1 MDIAGYFIQRR
12 VTSWLVTLVLGIGGL
27 LAFLGIGRLE
37 DPSFTLKNAMVITSY
52 PGASPQ
58 QVEEEVSYPLENAI
72 QQLPSIKKVTSIS
85 SAGLSQISLELHS
98 QYKAEQIPQI
108 WDELRRK
115 INDLQPNL
123 PPGVNPPQVRDDFSD
138 VFGFFLLLTGEGY
151 TAQELR
157 DFADYLRRELVLLP
171 GVGKVSLAGA
181 RQEQVQVEISR
192 SKMSTLGIAPQRL
205 AQVLSQQNVV

>member
-115 INDLQPNL
+115 IND
-123 PPGVNPPQVRDDFSD
+123 
-138 VFGFFLLLTGEGY
+138 
-151 TAQELR
+151 
-157 DFADYLRRELVLLP
+157 
-171 GVGKVSLAGA
+171 
-181 RQEQVQVEISR
+181 
-192 SKMSTLGIAPQRL
+192 
-205 AQVLSQQNVV
+205 

>member
-123 PPGVNPPQVRDDFSD
+123 PPGSTRRRCGMISAMYSASSCCSPARATAPRNCAISPTTCAVNWCCC
-138 VFGFFLLLTGEGY
+138 
-151 TAQELR
+151 
-157 DFADYLRRELVLLP
+157 
-171 GVGKVSLAGA
+171 LA
-181 RQEQVQVEISR
+181 
-192 SKMSTLGIAPQRL
+192 
-205 AQVLSQQNVV
+205 

>member
-27 LAFLGIGRLE
+27 MAFLGIGRLE

-115 INDLQPNL
+115 INDLQPSL
-123 PPGVNPPQVRDDFSD
+123 PPGVNPPQIRDDFSD
-138 VFGFFLLLTGEGY
+138 VFGFFLLVTGEGY
-151 TAQELR
+151 SAQELR

-181 RQEQVQVEISR
+181 RQSR
-192 SKMSTLGIAPQRL
+192 CRWKSRAAR
-205 AQVLSQQNVV
+205 

>member
-1 MDIAGYFIQRR
+1 MDFARYAITRPVNI
-12 VTSWLVTLVLGIGGL
+12 WILVLTCLLGGI
-27 LAFLGIGRLE
+27 LAFFEIGRLE

-138 VFGFFLLLTGEGY
+138 VFGFFLLLIV
-151 TAQELR
+151 
-157 DFADYLRRELVLLP
+157 DSVVLNRKIKRTLAERFP
-171 GVGKVSLAGA
+171 AGTEKVRGA
-181 RQEQVQVEISR
+181 SWYGISR
-192 SKMSTLGIAPQRL
+192 ATMIRRWRFPKPEVPVGAD
-205 AQVLSQQNVV
+205 V